1 MKIASDQYYNVA
13 YKKNPNKEKVNKNNN
28 KKKSVRAPDQRKE
41 RNLEREG
48 LKSDQ
53 KKKVIQS
60 NKASFKKKE
69 MQPKKNTKPNE
80 EKKKEPDKQPTK
92 SAKEWGQATNDPRK
106 KTT

>member
-1 MKIASDQYYNVA
+1 
-13 YKKNPNKEKVNKNNN
+13 
-28 KKKSVRAPDQRKE
+28 
-41 RNLEREG
+41 
-48 LKSDQ
+48 
-53 KKKVIQS
+53 
-60 NKASFKKKE
+60 